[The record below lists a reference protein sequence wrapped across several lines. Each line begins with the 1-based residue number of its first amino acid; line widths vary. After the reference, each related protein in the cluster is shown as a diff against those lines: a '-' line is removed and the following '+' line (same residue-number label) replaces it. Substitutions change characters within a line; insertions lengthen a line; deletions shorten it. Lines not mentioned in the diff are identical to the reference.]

1 MKIIFL
7 TIRKAM
13 LSLLSVVFEV
23 NKIDTDY
30 RNEDW
35 ND

>member
-13 LSLLSVVFEV
+13 LSLFLLVFEP
-23 NKIDTDY
+23 NKSEADY

-35 ND
+35 NE